1 MKILFVSAE
10 VYPYAKVGGLADVA
24 GSLPKA
30 LAKFGHDIR
39 VVMPKYKKIEDKARD
54 LTVIDDTLEINMGSI
69 GILEA
74 KINKSIMNQNVPI
87 YFIENNQY
95 FYRDQI
101 YRTKEGDYPDNPYRF
116 TFFSRAILKMLEKLE
131 WLPDIIHCNDYHTAL
146 VPVLLKTE
154 FKDNSLYKKITTIF
168 TIHNLSYQGIFS
180 KVVLDKVGLDKSLYS
195 IDKMEYWGKINF
207 MKGGIM
213 FSEKI
218 NTVSPTYGREILTPE
233 YGNGL
238 DGVLRTREKD
248 LFGIINGIDYEQWN
262 PETDPF
268 IKKNYSKNSLKR
280 KLKCKKDLMIDQAL
294 KTSHLGI
301 KVPLIGII
309 SRLADQ
315 KGLDLVEKALEKI
328 INSGANL
335 IILGTGDA
343 HYHEVFQKMSHRFK
357 ENFRVNLKFDSEL
370 AHKIYAGCDMFLMPS
385 KFEPCGLGQLISF
398 KYGTIPI
405 VRRTG
410 GLADT
415 VIDCDEHIETG
426 TGFVFKE
433 QSINNMLSAIE
444 RAILAYRDKKRW
456 NRIVR
461 KVMEQDFSWN
471 NSAKEYAKLYSEAII
486 SR

>member
-1 MKILFVSAE
+1 VKILFVSAE

-24 GSLPKA
+24 GSLPKE
-30 LAKFGHDIR
+30 LAKLGHDIR
-39 VVMPKYKKIEDKARD
+39 VVMPKYKQVEDKLKEPEIVVD
-54 LTVIDDTLEINMGSI
+54 SLKINMGSI
-69 GILEA
+69 GTMKANICKTMLE
-74 KINKSIMNQNVPI
+74 KNVPI

-95 FYRDQI
+95 FYRDKI
-101 YRTKEGDYPDNPYRF
+101 YSTNEGDYPDNPYRF

-146 VPVLLKTE
+146 IPVLLKTE
-154 FKDNSLYKKITTIF
+154 FKDSPLYKKIATIF

-180 KVVLDKVGLDKSLYS
+180 KVILDKVGLDKSLYS

-207 MKGGIM
+207 MKGGII

-218 NTVSPTYGREILTPE
+218 STVSPTYSREILTPE

-248 LFGIINGIDYEQWN
+248 IVGIINGIDYEEWN

-268 IKKNYSKNSLKR
+268 IKKNYSKNSLKK
-280 KLKCKKDLMIDQAL
+280 KLKCKKDLMIDQEL
-294 KTSHLGI
+294 KTSHLEI
-301 KVPLIGII
+301 KAPLIGII

-328 INSGANL
+328 INLGAKL

-343 HYHEVFQKMSHRFK
+343 HYHEVFQKMSYRFK
-357 ENFRVNLKFDSEL
+357 ENFRVNLKFDSKL
-370 AHKIYAGCDMFLMPS
+370 AHKIYSGCDMFLMPS

-433 QSINNMLSAIE
+433 QSVKNMISAIE
-444 RAILAYRDKKRW
+444 RAIFAYKDKRRW
-456 NRIVR
+456 NRIVKR
-461 KVMEQDFSWN
+461 VMEQDFSWE
-471 NSAKEYAKLYSEAII
+471 NSAKEYVKLYNKNVLSK
-486 SR
+486 